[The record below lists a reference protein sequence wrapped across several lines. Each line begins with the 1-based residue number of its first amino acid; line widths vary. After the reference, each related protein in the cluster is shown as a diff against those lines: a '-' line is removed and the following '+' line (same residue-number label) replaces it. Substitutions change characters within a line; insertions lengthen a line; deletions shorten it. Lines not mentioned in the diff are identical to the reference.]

1 MRENRFS
8 KGVADAKKR
17 TVELEAKK
25 VAETKPA
32 EDKATSEPNLAKK
45 TVTNDAE
52 LSLDDIIGKRKKTT
66 SSSHT
71 FYLEDDVFK
80 KVAKAAKTR
89 EMTLSAF
96 VNEVFKQMKM

>member
-1 MRENRFS
+1 MGENRFS

-32 EDKATSEPNLAKK
+32 EDKTEPNLAKK

-80 KVAKAAKTR
+80 KVAKAAKAR